1 MTQTQVENKWYNYV
15 CSKYPLL
22 TWKVNYCDTEGIVL
36 TFVCNN
42 LNLHG
47 GWFKFNITYDI
58 LFLKPD
64 GTDRLLPQYDHFV
77 RGEIR
82 SRVKTVKKL
91 CLEGLKTRVK
101 R

>member
-22 TWKVNYCDTEGIVL
+22 TWKVEYCDKYGML

-42 LNLHG
+42 LNLRD
-47 GWFKFNITYDI
+47 GWFKFNIPYNIQFLHPEDTYI
-58 LFLKPD
+58 YLVPH
-64 GTDRLLPQYDHFV
+64 DHFV

-82 SRVKTVKKL
+82 CHIRTVKKL
-91 CLEGLKTRVK
+91 CLEGVKTRVK